1 MTLLVGGY
9 RYTTALLI
17 DSVGGGLLR
26 PFLLLYGITVLGLS
40 AGEAGVALSAGLLA
54 GLAALPILG
63 RWIDRGS
70 RSGAVAATLLVRM
83 AGVAVLLVGN
93 GQIAYFGA
101 SVLLGLGFQTW
112 PAAHA
117 ALVAGLT
124 TGRQRD
130 AALAA
135 GRSLRN
141 AGLGVGALVATVA
154 VAGGGSVLRGLAAVT
169 ALGFLVSG
177 LLVYTMRLRAE
188 PHEQAKTVERGSL
201 GNLTTLMWANLP
213 FALCFA
219 VLEVALPALVVTQ
232 LSVSPAWSAGMFVG
246 NTVLVI
252 AFGVPVVIWL
262 SKLPRRTVFAA
273 SGAVLALSYLGFWA
287 GAGLGG
293 TTGAMAVALVCGL
306 YTMGEILYTGSG
318 TALVIASAPAN
329 MLGRAL
335 VRWQFSTGVGMAI
348 APAVLMGLLTVG
360 PWALWGALALTTL
373 GAAAIVMRHREG
385 VAPAPHT
392 GRGDQGVLGATHRR
406 HAQATP

>member
-1 MTLLVGGY
+1 MVGGY

-40 AGEAGVALSAGLLA
+40 GGQAGVALSAGLLA
-54 GLAALPILG
+54 GLAALPIVG

-70 RSGAVAATLLVRM
+70 RSAVVAATLLVRV
-83 AGVAVLLVGN
+83 AGVVVLLVGN
-93 GQIAYFGA
+93 GQIAYFVA
-101 SVLLGLGFQTW
+101 SILLGLGFQTW

-117 ALVAGLT
+117 ALVATLT
-124 TGRQRD
+124 TGRERD

-135 GRSLRN
+135 GRSVRN
-141 AGLGVGALVATVA
+141 AGLGVGALIATVA
-154 VAGGGSVLRGLAAVT
+154 VAGGGSVLRGLAAAT
-169 ALGFLVSG
+169 ALGFLISG
-177 LLVYTMRLRAE
+177 LLVYTMRLDVA
-188 PHEQAKTVERGSL
+188 PQHDKVAVERGSL
-201 GNLTTLMWANLP
+201 GGLTILMWANLP

-232 LSVSPAWSAGMFVG
+232 LDVSPAWSAGMFVG
-246 NTVLVI
+246 NTVVVI

-262 SKLPRRTVFAA
+262 SKMPRRTVFAM

-293 TTGAMAVALVCGL
+293 TTGAAAVALVCVL

-329 MLGRAL
+329 LLGRAL
-335 VRWQFSTGVGMAI
+335 VRWQLSTGVGMAI

-360 PWALWGALALTTL
+360 PWALWGALALATL
-373 GAAAIVMRHREG
+373 AAAVIVMRHREAG
-385 VAPAPHT
+385 PLPDH
-392 GRGDQGVLGATHRR
+392 GDQGVL
-406 HAQATP
+406 